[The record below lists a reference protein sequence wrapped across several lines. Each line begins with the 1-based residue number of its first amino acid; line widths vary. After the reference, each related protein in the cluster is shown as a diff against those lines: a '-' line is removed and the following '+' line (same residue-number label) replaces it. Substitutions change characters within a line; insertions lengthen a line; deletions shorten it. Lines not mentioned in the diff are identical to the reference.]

1 MLRRHALT
9 RDTFTECGQLLSSV
23 PVPAFLCM
31 ISSMLCLWTFRCHST
46 YTPPHRDTEVR
57 QARQPDETLKPGLKR
72 VLITKHSNL
81 TEREAIGKKSL

>member
-1 MLRRHALT
+1 MFRVSSHSAFTRIPQRHPGVTSLLRRHALT

-57 QARQPDETLKPGLKR
+57 QARQPDETLKPGL
-72 VLITKHSNL
+72 
-81 TEREAIGKKSL
+81 